1 MENGVAA
8 RRISCILRHL
18 HPLASPSATSTLT
31 EQSGRFYEVVPTS
44 ASDGSAVHSDE
55 AKFEERERV
64 ILVVGAGDATGGAIA
79 KKFASEGYTA
89 CLVRRQADKLD
100 QLAQDIIQNGG
111 KAHAFGVD
119 ARKED
124 QVVALVEQIEKD
136 IGDIEV
142 LVFNIGANVNF
153 SILDT
158 TSRVYRKVWEMA
170 SYAGFLSG
178 REVAKRM
185 VGRGHGTIIFTGATA
200 SVRGG
205 SGYAAFAGAKF
216 SLRAL
221 AQSMARELGPKGIHV
236 AHLIVDGPIDTQ
248 WTKGLIKDS
257 AKLLEN
263 QGMVNPSDVGE
274 LYWYLHQQARTA
286 WTHEMD
292 MRPWIET
299 FGS

>member
-1 MENGVAA
+1 MEDGVAA
-8 RRISCILRHL
+8 RRISCIMRHL
-18 HPLASPSATSTLT
+18 HPLPRAPLDHRD
-31 EQSGRFYEVVPTS
+31 RFYEVVPTS
-44 ASDGSAVHSDE
+44 ASDRTE
-55 AKFEERERV
+55 AEAELRERV

-79 KKFASEGYTA
+79 KKFATEGYTA

-100 QLAQDIIQNGG
+100 ELAQDIIQSGG
-111 KAHAFGVD
+111 KAHAFGID

-153 SILDT
+153 SILET

-170 SYAGFLSG
+170 SFAGFLAG

-185 VGRGHGTIIFTGATA
+185 VGRGHGTIFFTGATA

-205 SGYAAFAGAKF
+205 WGYAAFAGAKF

-248 WTKGLIKDS
+248 WTRGLIKDNAS
-257 AKLLEN
+257 LRQK
-263 QGMVNPSDVGE
+263 QGMLNPGDIGDI
-274 LYWYLHQQARTA
+274 YWFVHQQPKTA

-292 MRPWIET
+292 VRPWIET
-299 FGS
+299 W